1 MEKRKDRK
9 HGSGNGDEISEEIL
23 KARNKSAKV
32 TGKLEPEYEAEMKVL
47 KDEIELLR
55 KELAHYKKIE
65 EEYLDRLKRLH
76 ADYDNYRKRMIKEQ
90 AETVS
95 RANKDLIEKM
105 LPVIDSFE
113 SGLAMDSDPGAG
125 NDNYFK
131 GLKLIYSKLMET
143 LQKEGV
149 EVIAP
154 EGKEFDPVDCEAVVT
169 EDVKGIP
176 EGTVLEV
183 LRKGYKLND
192 FLVRPAVVKVC
203 KKH

>member
-1 MEKRKDRK
+1 MEDSKAKK
-9 HGSGNGDEISEEIL
+9 HGSGNGDEISEEML
-23 KARNKSAKV
+23 RARKKSVKPAAKI
-32 TGKLEPEYEAEMKVL
+32 EQDYETEIKDL

-55 KELAHYKKIE
+55 KELSHYKKTE

-90 AETVS
+90 ADTIS

-113 SGLAMDSDPGAG
+113 SALAMGNGLSAG
-125 NDNYFK
+125 NEDFLK
-131 GLKLIYSKLMET
+131 GVRLIYSKLMET

-149 EVIAP
+149 SVIDP
-154 EGKEFDPVDCEAVVT
+154 KGKEFNPEECEAAVT

-176 EGTVLEV
+176 EGTILEV
-183 LRKGYKLND
+183 LRKGYRLND